1 MTKLNS
7 LSLPLAAAVLMLG
20 LACILPAGPAS
31 ALEPPRAISVKVT
44 GSGRPMILIPGLAC
58 GGIVWDGAVAHFKGA
73 YECHVVTISGF
84 AGQPALSDGSVAKVL
99 EELKSYIRDMK
110 LQRPIIIGHSMG
122 GFLAYWLGAELPTN
136 IGPIIVVDGVPY
148 FPALIDPG
156 ATLASQKPK
165 AEMFRKMMQSQT
177 PEQFAA
183 INKMTL
189 ATMITDP
196 KELERI
202 SASSNQSD
210 PKAVAQAFYELMT
223 IDLRDKLK
231 SIQSSVLLLGS
242 TNSVPTGGDKKQVE
256 DAYRSQVSTIPHHR
270 VVFAPKAHHF
280 IQLDE
285 PDFFYHEV
293 ESFLKEADAGK

>member
-1 MTKLNS
+1 
-7 LSLPLAAAVLMLG
+7 
-20 LACILPAGPAS
+20 
-31 ALEPPRAISVKVT
+31 
-44 GSGRPMILIPGLAC
+44 MILIPGLAC
-58 GGIVWDGAVAHFKGA
+58 GGNVWDGAVAHFKSA

-84 AGQPALSDGSVAKVL
+84 AGQPALSDGTVAKVL

-122 GFLAYWLGAELPTN
+122 GFLAYWLGAELPTD
-136 IGPIIVVDGVPY
+136 IGPIIAVDGVPY
-148 FPALIDPG
+148 YPALIDPG
-156 ATLASQKPK
+156 ATLESQKPK
-165 AEMFRKMMQSQT
+165 AEMFRKMIPSQT

-231 SIQSSVLLLGS
+231 SIQSPVLLLGS
-242 TNSVPTGGDKKQVE
+242 TNSVPTGGDKKTGRGRLSR
-256 DAYRSQVSTIPHHR
+256 ASGHHAPSTRSSSRRRPITSSSSMNRTSSTS
-270 VVFAPKAHHF
+270 
-280 IQLDE
+280 
-285 PDFFYHEV
+285 EV